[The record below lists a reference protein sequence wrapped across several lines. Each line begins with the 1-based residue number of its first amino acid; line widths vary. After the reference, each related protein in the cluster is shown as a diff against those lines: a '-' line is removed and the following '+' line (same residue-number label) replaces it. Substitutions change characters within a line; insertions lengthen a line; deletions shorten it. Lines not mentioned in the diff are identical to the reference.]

1 MKVLVCDKTEKEY
14 IEQMRAAG
22 LTVDVRDDITPE
34 ELPSVL
40 PAYDAMVVRSRTKV
54 RQPLIDVCPD
64 LKVIVRGGVG
74 LDTID
79 HEYAKSKG
87 IAVMNTPMASSASVA
102 ELAIGYMFMLARSLY
117 KATSSMK
124 GEKWDKKAFEGDE
137 IGGKTLGLIGVGN
150 IGREV
155 AKRASALGMSVLAYD
170 PYVKGA
176 LEAQLVPLDELLARA
191 DYISLHLPKTK
202 ESAGMIGPD
211 QFAKMKD
218 GVRIINCAR
227 GGIID
232 EAALYQ
238 ALTSGKVA
246 GAALDVYAEEPP
258 TDWKLLKLDN
268 VIGSPHI
275 GAATREAQGRVGAEV
290 AEKLIA
296 SDLPDDPYCHVDLM
310 AYFPDEIRV
319 GYEGQVVWAPSKPD
333 GQPRRC
339 LDTSKAKAYFGFQ
352 ARMSFDD
359 GLKRTIDWYSD
370 RRAHGQP

>member
-1 MKVLVCDKTEKEY
+1 MKILVCDKTEKEY

-40 PAYDAMVVRSRTKV
+40 PAYDGMIVRSRTKV
-54 RQPLIDVCPD
+54 RQPLIDVCPN

-87 IAVMNTPMASSASVA
+87 IAVMNTPLASSASVA
-102 ELAIGYMFMLARSLY
+102 ELAVGYMFALARSMY
-117 KATSSMK
+117 KATASMK
-124 GEKWDKKAFEGDE
+124 AEKWDKKSFEGDE

-150 IGREV
+150 IGKET
-155 AKRASALGMSVLAYD
+155 AKRAIALGMTVVAYD
-170 PYVKGA
+170 PFVKAVDGI
-176 LEAQLVPLDELLARA
+176 QMVTLDELLAQA

-202 ESAGMIGPD
+202 ESAGMIGAE
-211 QFAKMKD
+211 QFAKMKN
-218 GVRIINCAR
+218 GVRIVNCAR

-232 EAALYQ
+232 ENALYE

-246 GAALDVYAEEPP
+246 GVALDVFAEEPP

-275 GAATREAQGRVGAEV
+275 GAATKEAQARVGAEV
-290 AEKLIA
+290 AAKLIE
-296 SDLPDDPYCHVDLM
+296 
-310 AYFPDEIRV
+310 F
-319 GYEGQVVWAPSKPD
+319 SK
-333 GQPRRC
+333 
-339 LDTSKAKAYFGFQ
+339 K
-352 ARMSFDD
+352 
-359 GLKRTIDWYSD
+359 
-370 RRAHGQP
+370 